1 MAPGPK
7 SKPGARERQR
17 EDTRQRVYEA
27 AMSVFRRD
35 GVGAARIDDIAKA
48 AGVSHGTFYFHFAT
62 KEEVLAQR
70 LRLSETAVA
79 EALESLPPDA
89 PLTDVLETVGT
100 VISGEWESDPTLFPE
115 VGAVALR
122 NVSTHM
128 TAERASP
135 VRAAL
140 ASRFRVAAGRG
151 ELSQALPP
159 EVLSD
164 VLLIHVFA
172 AALSWCAT
180 PVAPLAMML
189 HEVARLFLHG
199 AQGKRA

>member
-70 LRLSETAVA
+70 LRLSETALA
-79 EALESLPPDA
+79 ERLESLPSEA
-89 PLTDVLETVGT
+89 PLTTVLEKIGAAM
-100 VISGEWESDPTLFPE
+100 GEEWESDPALFPE

-122 NVSTHM
+122 NVSTHI
-128 TAERASP
+128 TADRVSP
-135 VRAAL
+135 VRVVL
-140 ASRFRVAAGRG
+140 AGRFRVAAERG
-151 ELSQALPP
+151 ELSEALPA

-164 VLLIHVFA
+164 LLLIHVFA
-172 AALSWCAT
+172 AALSWCAA
-180 PVAPLAMML
+180 PVAPLATML
-189 HEVARLFLHG
+189 HEVTRLFLHG